1 MSEFQEKRIA
11 ESQARK
17 SVRKANQN
25 RQYGNGAVPR
35 FASKASAIVDLFA
48 QYVEEQML
56 YETNTGKG
64 CRVQKHHIESCSI
77 KFMNVINLFMEQE
90 RTNVALVK
98 QALNQNKEEEE

>member
-1 MSEFQEKRIA
+1 MSEFQERRIA

-17 SVRKANQN
+17 SVRKANKN

-35 FASKASAIVDLFA
+35 FASRASSIVDLFA

-56 YETNTGKG
+56 YEINTGKG

-77 KFMNVINLFMEQE
+77 KFMNTLNVFMEQE
-90 RTNVALVK
+90 RTNVAIVK
-98 QALNQNKEEEE
+98 KALNRNKEEEE